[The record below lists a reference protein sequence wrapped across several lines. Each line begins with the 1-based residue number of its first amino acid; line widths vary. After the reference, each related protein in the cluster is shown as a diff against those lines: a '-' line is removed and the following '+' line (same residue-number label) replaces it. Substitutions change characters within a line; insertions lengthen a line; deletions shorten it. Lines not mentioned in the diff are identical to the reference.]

1 MANINDFK
9 IINARSINKF
19 KQAAKELRVTQLISE
34 LDETQQA
41 RLGFYFLTLEVLTGN
56 SDFRLLDK
64 YIIDSKYN
72 NIVHSKGI
80 DDLGIDAIYIDETDG
95 NHIINL
101 FTYKFR
107 ENFKPDRT
115 QEEDALLKSNKFLSY
130 IQNMEINDDVNSTD
144 EKVRN
149 CITEII
155 KKLQTNVPWDIVLYN
170 ISNEN
175 HAFDQ
180 RLDPIIRNLQKNM
193 GLSIK
198 SITLDDI
205 SGFFSERK
213 SDKECK
219 FVVSKEDILMYKTD
233 EQVTDCSY
241 VIRINLIDVIRMC
254 CKDDH
259 LANNYSLENDTIV
272 NNAILEKALLFD
284 NIRGYLGETN
294 YNNNIKTTIINE
306 PQNFFM
312 FNNGLTIT
320 TSFLDAQLFNS
331 GTKMKFTLKDYQ
343 LVNGGQTINTIFQY
357 LQFPGDENKIFKLR
371 QASVLVRIFKVSD
384 GNNDEKIVPKDKK
397 QEKGA
402 LKNRIAEYTN
412 SQNSI
417 NPQDLKSVSNLQ
429 ILIQQFLAQKNIE
442 YIRKTGIESK
452 DKQFSNR
459 ITMDQLT
466 KLLYSCQGYPERV
479 TNQKRKLYID
489 YYDSIYSVNDVG
501 FDFEGTYEKIMK
513 FFNLKEKYD
522 TYTEQRLYYLLYII
536 YNFEVDDEKANKMLN
551 ETLKNYNN
559 TSTARAL
566 IQKKFKIDLD
576 QIINSKLNIV

>member
-9 IINARSINKF
+9 IVNARSIRKF
-19 KQAAKELRVTQLISE
+19 KQATQELNATKLTNN
-34 LDETQQA
+34 LDETNQA
-41 RLGFYFLTLEVLTGN
+41 RIGFYYLTLEVLTGN
-56 SDFRLLDK
+56 SDYRMLDQ

-72 NIVHSKGI
+72 ETIHEKGV
-80 DDLGIDAIYIDETDG
+80 DDLGIDAVFIDETDG
-95 NHIINL
+95 NHTINL

-107 ENFKPDRT
+107 GRFNPDKT
-115 QEEDALLKSNKFLSY
+115 QGEEALLKSNKFLSY
-130 IQNMEINDDVNSTD
+130 IQGMEVNDDVKNTD

-149 CITEII
+149 YLIDII
-155 KKLQTNVPWDIVLYN
+155 DKLQTNTPWEIILYS

-175 HAFDQ
+175 HSFDQ

-205 SGFFSERK
+205 TGFFSDRK
-213 SDKECK
+213 RNKECT
-219 FVVSKEDILMYKTD
+219 FAVSKEDILMYKTD

-241 VIRINLIDVIRMC
+241 VIRMNLIDVIRIC
-254 CKDDH
+254 CNDDE
-259 LANNYSLENDTIV
+259 LANKYSAEDDSIIKD
-272 NNAILEKALLFD
+272 AFLEKALLFD

-294 YNNNIKTTIINE
+294 YNSNIKTTIIEE

-331 GTKMKFTLKDYQ
+331 GTKMKFVLKDYQ

-357 LQFPGDENKIFKLR
+357 LQSSKDDNKIFKLR

-384 GNNDEKIVPKDKK
+384 NSNDDQVEVNK
-397 QEKGA
+397 QKGP

-417 NPQDLKSVSNLQ
+417 NPQDLKSVSSLQ
-429 ILIQQFLAQKNIE
+429 ILIQQYLEQKDIE
-442 YIRKTGIESK
+442 YIRKAGIETN
-452 DKQFSNR
+452 DKQFRYR

-466 KLLYSCQGYPERV
+466 KLLYSRQGYPERV
-479 TNQKRKLYID
+479 TNQKRKLYTD
-489 YYDSIYSVNDVG
+489 YYDSIYTVG
-501 FDFEGTYEKIMK
+501 ENGFNFEEAYDIIR
-513 FFNLKEKYD
+513 KYFSLRQIY
-522 TYTEQRLYYLLYII
+522 TSYTEQRIFYLIYLI
-536 YNFEVDDEKANKMLN
+536 YNYDVDDKQADSIIKD
-551 ETLKNYNN
+551 TLEEYDY
-559 TSTARAL
+559 TYPARAL
-566 IQKKFKIDLD
+566 IQKGFKVNLD
-576 QIINSKLNIV
+576 NNIKNKLAITV

>member
-9 IINARSINKF
+9 IINARSIKKF
-19 KQAAKELRVTQLISE
+19 KQAAQELNVIKLLNK
-34 LDETQQA
+34 LDETDQA

-56 SDFRLLDK
+56 SDYRMLDQ
-64 YIIDSKYN
+64 YIIDNKYN
-72 NIVHSKGI
+72 DMIHGKGV
-80 DDLGIDAIYIDETDG
+80 DDLGIDAVYIDETDG
-95 NHIINL
+95 NHTINL

-107 ENFKPDRT
+107 EKFNPDKT
-115 QEEDALLKSNKFLSY
+115 QGEDALLKSNKFLSF
-130 IQNMEINDDVNSTD
+130 IQGMEINDDVNNTD

-149 CITEII
+149 YLIEII
-155 KKLQTNVPWDIVLYN
+155 EKLQTNTPWDIILYN

-180 RLDPIIRNLQKNM
+180 RLDPIIRNLQKIM

-205 SGFFSERK
+205 TGFFSDRK
-213 SDKECK
+213 RNKECT

-233 EQVTDCSY
+233 AQVTDCSY
-241 VIRINLIDVIRMC
+241 VIRMNLIDVIRIC
-254 CKDDH
+254 CNDDD
-259 LANNYSLENDTIV
+259 LANKYLIEDDSIIKD
-272 NNAILEKALLFD
+272 AILEKALLFD

-294 YNNNIKTTIINE
+294 YNNNIKTTIIDE

-331 GTKMKFTLKDYQ
+331 GTKMRFILKDYQ

-357 LQFPGDENKIFKLR
+357 LQSSNDENKISKLR

-384 GNNDEKIVPKDKK
+384 IVNAEQTETKK
-397 QEKGA
+397 QKGP

-417 NPQDLKSVSNLQ
+417 NPQDLKSVSSLQ
-429 ILIQQFLAQKNIE
+429 ILIQQYLEQKDIE
-442 YIRKTGIESK
+442 YIRKTGIEAN
-452 DKQFSNR
+452 DKQFSYR

-466 KLLYSCQGYPERV
+466 KLLYSRQGYPERA
-479 TNQKRKLYID
+479 TNQKRKLYTD
-489 YYDSIYSVNDVG
+489 YYDNIYVVG
-501 FDFEGTYEKIMK
+501 ENGFNFDEAYDIIIKYFSLRQTY
-513 FFNLKEKYD
+513 NS
-522 TYTEQRLYYLLYII
+522 YTEQRIYYLIYLI
-536 YNFEVDDEKANKMLN
+536 YNYNIDDKKADAIINDV
-551 ETLKNYNN
+551 LKKYNY
-559 TSTARAL
+559 TYPARAL
-566 IQKKFKIDLD
+566 IQKGFKIDLD
-576 QIINSKLNIV
+576 KNIKEKLTAI

>member
-1 MANINDFK
+1 MATINDFK
-9 IINARSINKF
+9 IINARSIKKF
-19 KQAAKELRVTQLISE
+19 EQATNELNVTKLIDE
-34 LDETQQA
+34 LDETNQA

-56 SDFRLLDK
+56 SDCRMLDQ

-72 NIVHSKGI
+72 ETIHGEGV

-107 ENFKPDRT
+107 SKFSPDKT
-115 QEEDALLKSNKFLSY
+115 QGEEALLKSNKFLSY
-130 IQNMEINDDVNSTD
+130 IQGMVINDDVKTTD
-144 EKVRN
+144 EKV
-149 CITEII
+149 CSYLTDII
-155 KKLQTNVPWDIVLYN
+155 EKLQTNTPWDIVLYS

-193 GLSIK
+193 GLTIK

-205 SGFFSERK
+205 TGFFSERK
-213 SDKECK
+213 INKKCS
-219 FVVSKEDILMYKTD
+219 FAVSKEDILMYKTD

-241 VIRINLIDVIRMC
+241 VIRMNLIDVIRIC
-254 CKDDH
+254 CNDDD
-259 LANNYSLENDTIV
+259 LATKYSLEDDSIIKD
-272 NNAILEKALLFD
+272 AILEKALLFD
-284 NIRGYLGETN
+284 NIRGYLGETT
-294 YNNNIKTTIINE
+294 YNNNIKTTIITE

-331 GTKMKFTLKDYQ
+331 GTKMKFNLKDYQ

-357 LQFPGDENKIFKLR
+357 LQSSDDENKILKLR

-384 GNNDEKIVPKDKK
+384 SANDE
-397 QEKGA
+397 QEKTEKQKGP
-402 LKNRIAEYTN
+402 LKNLIAEYTN

-417 NPQDLKSVSNLQ
+417 NPQDLKSVSSLQ
-429 ILIQQFLAQKNIE
+429 ILIQQYLEQKDIE
-442 YIRKTGIESK
+442 YIRKTGIESSEK
-452 DKQFSNR
+452 KYSYR

-479 TNQKRKLYID
+479 TNQKRKLYTD
-489 YYDSIYSVNDVG
+489 YYDSIYFIGENG
-501 FDFEGTYEKIMK
+501 FDFDGTYDIIMMY
-513 FFNLKEKYD
+513 FNLRKIYSS
-522 TYTEQRLYYLLYII
+522 YTEQRIYYLIYLI
-536 YNFEVDDEKANKMLN
+536 YNYNLDDKKADNFIKNTLN
-551 ETLKNYNN
+551 DYNY
-559 TSTARAL
+559 TYPARAL
-566 IQKKFKIDLD
+566 IQKGFKIDLD
-576 QIINSKLNIV
+576 NTVIKNMATV